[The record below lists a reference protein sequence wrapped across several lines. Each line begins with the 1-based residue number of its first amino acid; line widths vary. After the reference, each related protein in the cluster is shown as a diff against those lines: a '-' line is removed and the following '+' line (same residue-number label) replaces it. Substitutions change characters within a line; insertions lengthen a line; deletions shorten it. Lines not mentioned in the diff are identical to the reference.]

1 MAAVLTT
8 EAIRSGAAIMHNMTD
23 SDLEFVTEVAHEA
36 GLGPSGV
43 SARDR
48 YVGEG
53 NRLPAGGEYTFTGA
67 HGTIRPIDVV
77 DDDVDIPSGQPDRI
91 DDSGE
96 SLIAYVEAEPGRQ
109 ASGSFSD
116 DGGSG
121 APLAA
126 DSVGR
131 QVLDHMI
138 EQIAHA
144 SGAID
149 SVGDI
154 GVGADADGLWAADS
168 AGAVRPA
175 DFPLTQ
181 HYDEDGVNP
190 VGSADPPAS
199 IHSLAEAEAD
209 PIANTPALAE
219 VESADPGGPRDTFGG
234 EPSLYEG
241 GDDSDGA
248 NSLRCLGRDRAS
260 SEAESTAST
269 RAPSMSGLPP
279 VTYFPSFAS
288 LPLLTPMCQKCGREV
303 EPIATRLKAKAGEQ
317 SIGRWKCGPCNSRH
331 VQAVTLFGEWPTAAF
346 LAQSTEQQT
355 KFWTEEGKTSKE
367 LEANVLKNVIRKDVQ
382 RRTAENKGT
391 YQPLSWYKNNHYDT
405 DKIEQE
411 ITDKKEVKGL
421 GLCYKVFFESE
432 SFASIEEQCLKQLK
446 EMKEGKDKIQAA
458 KRLRKELG
466 NGASASS
473 AVVAPSRKRER
484 SSSSDSS
491 SSSSQSRKKRK
502 SERRAAK
509 RKAAEPEI
517 TPEELAEQEAAAE
530 KKQKL
535 ADKEAEKTAKEA
547 EKTAKKAAVKDAKK
561 ARIAE
566 AASQKQLK
574 QTRAIASKM
583 VVKLAPAIRNLQGA
597 LSDPNIQHVVAFTR
611 DAAKESLV
619 SCLEIHEEMSR
630 KKGEAQPEDLT
641 VDIDE
646 VETLQKKAV
655 QDAKDVNASLALIM
669 KFRNRGAEK

>member
-1 MAAVLTT
+1 
-8 EAIRSGAAIMHNMTD
+8 MH
-23 SDLEFVTEVAHEA
+23 EE
-36 GLGPSGV
+36 
-43 SARDR
+43 
-48 YVGEG
+48 
-53 NRLPAGGEYTFTGA
+53 
-67 HGTIRPIDVV
+67 
-77 DDDVDIPSGQPDRI
+77 
-91 DDSGE
+91 
-96 SLIAYVEAEPGRQ
+96 IA
-109 ASGSFSD
+109 D
-116 DGGSG
+116 
-121 APLAA
+121 
-126 DSVGR
+126 
-131 QVLDHMI
+131 
-138 EQIAHA
+138 A

-149 SVGDI
+149 SVADI
-154 GVGADADGLWAADS
+154 GVVAAADGLWAADS

-181 HYDEDGVNP
+181 QYDEDGVNP
-190 VGSADPPAS
+190 VGSAGPPAS

-248 NSLRCLGRDRAS
+248 NSSGCMGRD
-260 SEAESTAST
+260 SEAESAAST
-269 RAPSMSGLPP
+269 RAPSLSGLPP

-288 LPLLTPMCQKCGREV
+288 LPLLTPMCGKCGRELV
-303 EPIATRLKAKAGEQ
+303 PIATRVKAKAGEH
-317 SIGRWKCGPCNSRH
+317 SIGRLKCGPCNSRH

-346 LAQSTEQQT
+346 LAQSAEQQT

-421 GLCYKVFFESE
+421 GMCYKVFFESE

-458 KRLRKELG
+458 RRLRKELG

-473 AVVAPSRKRER
+473 AMVAPSRKRER

-509 RKAAEPEI
+509 RKAAEPEM

-530 KKQKL
+530 KKRLL
-535 ADKEAEKTAKEA
+535 AVKEAEKTAKEA
-547 EKTAKKAAVKDAKK
+547 EKTARKAAAEEAKK

-611 DAAKESLV
+611 DAAKESLA

-641 VDIDE
+641 VDIDD